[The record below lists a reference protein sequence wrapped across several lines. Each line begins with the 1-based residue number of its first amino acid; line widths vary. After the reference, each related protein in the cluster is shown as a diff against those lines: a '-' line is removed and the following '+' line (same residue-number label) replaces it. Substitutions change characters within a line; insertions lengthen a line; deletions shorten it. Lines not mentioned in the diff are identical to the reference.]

1 MADRASVV
9 RLHGPCVLPSAMENP
24 EVLSMLTV
32 MMPHK
37 HMFDNVISAHYRV
50 EYVWIRGDDSVSTID
65 RMLRREEVE
74 ERVGISRSAIYRL
87 MRAGEFPA
95 PQRVG
100 LRAVRWRESDLEAW
114 LASRPHATGNK
125 AAA

>member
-1 MADRASVV
+1 MLSILSARFLISIWFTKFYVITTV
-9 RLHGPCVLPSAMENP
+9 SRLFGAE
-24 EVLSMLTV
+24 E
-32 MMPHK
+32 
-37 HMFDNVISAHYRV
+37 
-50 EYVWIRGDDSVSTID
+50 DDSVSSID

-87 MRAGEFPA
+87 MRVGQFPA
-95 PQRVG
+95 PRRVG
-100 LRAVRWRESDLEAW
+100 LRAVRWSESDLQAW

>member
-1 MADRASVV
+1 MCAQDR
-9 RLHGPCVLPSAMENP
+9 VLGCLVSIC
-24 EVLSMLTV
+24 LTKLLLILTV
-32 MMPHK
+32 SK
-37 HMFDNVISAHYRV
+37 LSETEGY
-50 EYVWIRGDDSVSTID
+50 ELVSTID

-95 PQRVG
+95 PRRVG
-100 LRAVRWRESDLEAW
+100 LRAVRWSESDLEAW

>member
-1 MADRASVV
+1 M
-9 RLHGPCVLPSAMENP
+9 
-24 EVLSMLTV
+24 LSMLTV
-32 MMPHK
+32 MMPSK
-37 HMFDNVISAHYRV
+37 CVFDNANSAHYRI
-50 EYVWIRGDDSVSTID
+50 ESVWIRGDESVSTID

-95 PQRVG
+95 PTRVG

>member
-1 MADRASVV
+1 
-9 RLHGPCVLPSAMENP
+9 
-24 EVLSMLTV
+24 MLIIV
-32 MMPHK
+32 SK
-37 HMFDNVISAHYRV
+37 LFGA
-50 EYVWIRGDDSVSTID
+50 EGDDFVSTID

>member
-1 MADRASVV
+1 M
-9 RLHGPCVLPSAMENP
+9 
-24 EVLSMLTV
+24 LSMLTV

-37 HMFDNVISAHYRV
+37 HMCDNVISAHYRV
-50 EYVWIRGDDSVSTID
+50 EHVWIRGDDSVSTID

-74 ERVGISRSAIYRL
+74 ERVDISRSAIYRL
-87 MRAGEFPA
+87 MRAGEFPP

-100 LRAVRWRESDLEAW
+100 LRAARWRESDLEAW